1 MLIDATYRENGKKCR
16 VTIAKEPVSL
26 FTPACMA
33 LGKDGPYTT
42 AINEQL
48 IDNHLQHT
56 IHFTIIFCLQN
67 SSHSRGR
74 TVGLFYEK
82 VYGRLVYCIVCK
94 LLVL

>member
-48 IDNHLQHT
+48 IDNHLLH
-56 IHFTIIFCLQN
+56 N
-67 SSHSRGR
+67 SSSINSLILILSAEFKPFSRQDYWNI
-74 TVGLFYEK
+74 L
-82 VYGRLVYCIVCK
+82 
-94 LLVL
+94 